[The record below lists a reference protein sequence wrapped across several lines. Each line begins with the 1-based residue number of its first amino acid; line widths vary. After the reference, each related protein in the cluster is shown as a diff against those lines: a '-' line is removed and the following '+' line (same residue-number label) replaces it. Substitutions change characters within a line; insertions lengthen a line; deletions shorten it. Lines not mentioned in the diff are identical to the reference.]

1 VVDIT
6 KESVYIDYIR
16 KGNVMKIKTNPFT
29 LNHKSNLVEVWLG
42 DPNQMESE
50 LILCV
55 DQSLLPSLIA
65 SLKSVGK

>member
-1 VVDIT
+1 
-6 KESVYIDYIR
+6 
-16 KGNVMKIKTNPFT
+16 MKIKTNPFT